1 MAVATLTS
9 TLVSGTVAT
18 WAGVTRVTASPDGV
32 QAVEL
37 PSWRDGQP
45 ESPGAPEITVE
56 RGDPSDPS
64 HPSHPAATR
73 HLRHALAEL
82 ADYFAGARQEF
93 TVALDPDGTPF
104 YRGVWDAVAAV
115 PYGETRSYQ
124 EIAREVGAPAA
135 VRAVGGANGA
145 NPVAPFVPCHRIV
158 GSDGRLHG
166 YGPGLPLKHRLLV
179 MEGAIPASADDT
191 PAWLDRLAA
200 RLGTDTFF
208 LGSRAT
214 RVYCRPGCPVLARGW
229 ERPRRCFRAPGEPEA
244 AGYRP
249 CAVCRPDA
257 A

>member
-1 MAVATLTS
+1 MAVATLAS
-9 TLVSGTVAT
+9 ALVSGTVTT
-18 WAGVTRVTASPDGV
+18 WAGVTRVTTSPHGV
-32 QAVEL
+32 RAVEL

-45 ESPGAPEITVE
+45 GPLGEPEITVE
-56 RGDPSDPS
+56 SGDP
-64 HPSHPAATR
+64 AAER

-82 ADYFAGARQEF
+82 ADYFAGRRQEF
-93 TVALDPDGTPF
+93 TATLDPAGTPF

-166 YGPGLPLKHRLLV
+166 YGPGLPLKHHLLV
-179 MEGAIPASADDT
+179 MEGAIPASAEDT
-191 PAWLDRLAA
+191 LSWLDQLAV

-214 RVYCRPGCPVLARGW
+214 RVYCRPGCPSLARGW
-229 ERPRRCFRAPGEPEA
+229 DRPRRFFRAPGEPEA

-249 CAVCRPDA
+249 CAACRPDA

>member
-9 TLVSGTVAT
+9 ALVLGTVTT
-18 WAGVTRVTASPDGV
+18 WAGVSHLTASPDGV
-32 QAVEL
+32 RAVEL

-45 ESPGAPEITVE
+45 EPQGDPEITVE
-56 RGDPSDPS
+56 RGDP
-64 HPSHPAATR
+64 AAER

-82 ADYFAGARQEF
+82 ADYFTGTRQQF
-93 TVALDPDGTPF
+93 TVTLDPGGTPF

-124 EIAREVGAPAA
+124 EIARVVGAPAA

-179 MEGAIPASADDT
+179 MEGAIPASTDDT

-214 RVYCRPGCPVLARGW
+214 RVYCRPGCPSLARGW
-229 ERPRRCFRAPGEPEA
+229 ERPRRFFRAPGEPEA
-244 AGYRP
+244 AGYQP
-249 CAVCRPDA
+249 CAACRPDA